1 MTTNASFKTEISDAL
16 LAKRKLTDSTL
27 RTYTSLLSALNRKM
41 DGKKELEFF
50 TEEATDIKAY
60 IAKIDKPQS
69 RKTILSALFVLTNEV
84 SYSEVMRV
92 DIKLVN
98 DIYSTKKMSSERK
111 EKALSIVQV
120 KAINATIID
129 TYKKNPT
136 TSNLNDVL
144 ISVLMSGEYF
154 PPRRLEWA
162 MVKVK
167 DFNEDTDNY
176 IVKNKVHFNK
186 YKTHSVY
193 GKQVIEL
200 PKKVMPWVNK
210 VLKDKNREYLIV
222 NSKGKHFSASLL
234 SKTLTGLYGIGID
247 MLRSTYIN
255 DVVYGNDA
263 FKKMEASAKAMG
275 NSVGSQQSFYVKT
288 S

>member
-1 MTTNASFKTEISDAL
+1 
-16 LAKRKLTDSTL
+16 
-27 RTYTSLLSALNRKM
+27 
-41 DGKKELEFF
+41 
-50 TEEATDIKAY
+50 
-60 IAKIDKPQS
+60 
-69 RKTILSALFVLTNEV
+69 
-84 SYSEVMRV
+84 
-92 DIKLVN
+92 
-98 DIYSTKKMSSERK
+98 
-111 EKALSIVQV
+111 
-120 KAINATIID
+120 
-129 TYKKNPT
+129 
-136 TSNLNDVL
+136 
-144 ISVLMSGEYF
+144 MSGENF
-154 PPRRLEWA
+154 APRRLEWA

-167 DFNEDTDNY
+167 DFDTETDNY

-210 VLKDKNREYLIV
+210 VLKDKNRQYLIV
-222 NSKGKHFSASLL
+222 NSKGKHFSSLL

-263 FKKMEASAKAMG
+263 FKKVEASTLAMG
-275 NSVGSQQSFYVKT
+275 NSVGAQQSFYVKI

>member
-1 MTTNASFKTEISDAL
+1 
-16 LAKRKLTDSTL
+16 
-27 RTYTSLLSALNRKM
+27 
-41 DGKKELEFF
+41 
-50 TEEATDIKAY
+50 
-60 IAKIDKPQS
+60 
-69 RKTILSALFVLTNEV
+69 
-84 SYSEVMRV
+84 
-92 DIKLVN
+92 
-98 DIYSTKKMSSERK
+98 
-111 EKALSIVQV
+111 
-120 KAINATIID
+120 
-129 TYKKNPT
+129 
-136 TSNLNDVL
+136 
-144 ISVLMSGEYF
+144 MSGKYF
-154 PPRRLEWA
+154 APRRLEWA

-167 DFNEDTDNY
+167 DYNEETDNY
-176 IVKNKVHFNK
+176 IAKNKVHFNR

-210 VLKDKNREYLIV
+210 VLKDKNREFLIV
-222 NSKGKHFSASLL
+222 NSKGGHFSASLL

-275 NSVGSQQSFYVKT
+275 NSVGSQQNFYVKT